1 MTDLELQVIK
11 DAVRIMY
18 ERGDN
23 IYDYVLGMD
32 NLKYSEIQTILK
44 DYGIDYHISI
54 DQAMDEKM
62 AEFSYE
68 CKNLIEMGVDVE
80 INGMMEHFSYSLEA
94 GDQSNI
100 DDIFNLAA
108 QSKMPQPYH
117 ADGEE
122 CTLFTPEQIFAIYA
136 AQKMNK
142 TAQITYY
149 NLLKAQV
156 RATYTT
162 DDDIDTVE
170 GLTYGL
176 VPLTGE
182 YKTTYDTI
190 MEQAQ
195 AITQSIIDKYREG
208 V

>member
-68 CKNLIEMGVDVE
+68 CKNIIEIGVDVE
-80 INGMMEHFSYSLEA
+80 INGTMEHFSYSLEA

>member
-1 MTDLELQVIK
+1 MTELELQVIK

-32 NLKYSEIQTILK
+32 NLKYSEIQMILK

-54 DQAMDEKM
+54 DQALSEKL

-68 CKNLIEMGVDVE
+68 CKELIELGVDVE
-80 INGMMEHFSYSLEA
+80 INGVMKHFSYSLEA

-122 CTLFTPEQIFAIYA
+122 CTLFTPEDIFAIYA
-136 AQKMNK
+136 AQKLNK

-156 RATYTT
+156 IATYTS
-162 DDDIDTVE
+162 DDDIDAVE
-170 GLTYGL
+170 ELTYGL